1 MKSSV
6 KITVTRRNG
15 KTIVKSDRGQVFQ
28 FGDKMLDET
37 IIASLV
43 FQTVY
48 LSFKELRKVKETCEL
63 NLTLEVPNYDKMSN
77 DRLTEERRRQG
88 WMVVYPIVDGCSQ
101 EALFE
106 GTKEQC
112 KKYVSLMKEKD
123 PKADFIVLPLWDK
136 ISSYAY

>member
-15 KTIVKSDRGQVFQ
+15 KTMVKSDRGAVFQ

-43 FQTVY
+43 FQTIY
-48 LSFKELRKVKETCEL
+48 MSFKELREQKENFEMK
-63 NLTLEVPNYDKMSN
+63 LTMEVPNYDKMSKAN
-77 DRLTEERRRQG
+77 DLTEERRRQG
-88 WMVVYPIVDGCSQ
+88 WMVVYTIVDGCSQ

-112 KKYVSLMKEKD
+112 KTYVSIMKEKD
-123 PKADFIVLPLWDK
+123 PKADFIVVPL
-136 ISSYAY
+136 